1 MTSSS
6 ATPPQ
11 APAWTPRQPPRRK
24 RHRIAWAAL
33 GTFLILAIL
42 AIYAT
47 VHQGVRTINFKQGS
61 ISFQTLRP
69 SEIQQ
74 QQPRIQAEVSAARA
88 NVQQNVQQQAG
99 PAASVP
105 NISGYWYSNS
115 GLVYQVEQYG
125 NGAVVQEESSYGVT
139 AVGEGLVFD
148 DHADFNYRAF
158 NNSSGQAIFSFRS
171 DGTILAEFNNTTY
184 GTSSQAILTRH

>member
-1 MTSSS
+1 MTSSPE
-6 ATPPQ
+6 TPSR
-11 APAWTPRQPPRRK
+11 APASMSRQPPRRK
-24 RHRIAWAAL
+24 RRRIAWAAL
-33 GTFLILAIL
+33 GTFLILAII

-47 VHQGVRTINFKQGS
+47 VHQGVRTINFKQGT

-69 SEIQQ
+69 SEIRQ
-74 QQPRIQAEVSAARA
+74 QQPRIKSEVSAARA
-88 NVQQNVQQQAG
+88 NVQQQAV

-115 GLVYQVEQYG
+115 GLVYYVEQYG

-139 AVGEGLVFD
+139 AVGEGVVYD

-158 NNSSGQAIFSFRS
+158 NNSSGQAIFDFRG
-171 DGTILAEFNNTTY
+171 DGTILAEFSNTTY